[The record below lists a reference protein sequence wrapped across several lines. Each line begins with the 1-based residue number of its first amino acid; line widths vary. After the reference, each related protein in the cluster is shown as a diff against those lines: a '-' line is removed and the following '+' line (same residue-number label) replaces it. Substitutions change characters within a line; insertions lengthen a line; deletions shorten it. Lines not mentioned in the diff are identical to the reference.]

1 MKEKREVDLS
11 QKGTLEAVEL
21 SDDEME
27 KVNGGY
33 KKIALKY
40 FECPGNCGGACVNQ
54 CHSAICFF
62 NYKWCGNIITH

>member
-1 MKEKREVDLS
+1 MKGKKEVDLS

-27 KVNGGY
+27 KVNGGGGGVY
-33 KKIALKY
+33 LEQQY
-40 FECPGNCGGACVNQ
+40 FVCPGNCGGACVNQ

-62 NYKWCGNIITH
+62 NYK

>member
-1 MKEKREVDLS
+1 MKGKKEVDLS

-33 KKIALKY
+33 KKIPVLVYGACK
-40 FECPGNCGGACVNQ
+40 GNCGGALVNT
-54 CHSAICFF
+54 CIDPICPF
-62 NYKWCGNIITH
+62 NHK

>member
-11 QKGTLEAVEL
+11 QKGTLEAFEL

-33 KKIALKY
+33 IKTPVFGFGAC
-40 FECPGNCGGACVNQ
+40 EGNCGGALVNT
-54 CHSAICFF
+54 CIDSICPF
-62 NYKWCGNIITH
+62 NHK